1 MLRVR
6 VVIDG
11 GTWANRR
18 GYGRFTRELVRALAL
33 HGRHTYTLVVDHSV
47 DPSTLPAG
55 VHVRTAHPGTSPSV
69 AASADGWR
77 SPLDMWRVSQALSSE
92 PGDLVFFPSVYTFV
106 PVVTRRPVVTGV
118 HDTIAERY
126 PELIF
131 PNARARLFW
140 TLKVQAALRQSSRIV
155 AVSEYAGRCVR
166 EQFGLPAS
174 RVRTLLEAP
183 AEVFQPV
190 SDRPAID
197 AAFRA
202 LQLDPAAPTLV
213 YVGGLG
219 PHKNLERVLRA
230 FVRVVHSGTVP
241 GATLVLVGHHSAD
254 VFHAVDAPLRRIAEQ
269 LPAGR
274 LVFAG
279 GVPDDQLV
287 LLLNGARALVL
298 ASLDEGFGLPAVE
311 AAACGTPV
319 IATRNSAVP
328 EVLGDAALYVDPL
341 DEASI
346 HDALHRALSDDAL
359 RAQMGAVAAT
369 RAHALTWASTASTLE
384 RVFDE
389 LEPTAGSRA

>member
-1 MLRVR
+1 MLGVR

-18 GYGRFTRELVRALAL
+18 GYGRFTRELVHALAL
-33 HGRHTYTLVVDHSV
+33 RGRHRYTLVVDHSV
-47 DPSTLPAG
+47 DPSTLPAN
-55 VHVRTAHPGTSPSV
+55 VQVQTARPDTSPSV

-77 SPLDMWRVSQALSSE
+77 SPADMWRVSRALAST
-92 PGDLVFFPSVYTFV
+92 PGDVIFFPSVYTFV
-106 PVVTRRPVVTGV
+106 PVATRRPVVTGV

-131 PNARARLFW
+131 PTARARLFW
-140 TLKVQAALRQSSRIV
+140 TLKVQAAIRQSARIV
-155 AVSEYAGRCVR
+155 AVSGYAGRCVR
-166 EQFGLPAS
+166 EQFGLPGS

-190 SDRPAID
+190 SDHAEIE
-197 AAFRA
+197 AAYRR
-202 LQLDPAAPTLV
+202 LRLDPAAPTLL

-219 PHKNLERVLRA
+219 PHKNLERVLLA
-230 FVRVVHSGTVP
+230 FERIVHAGAVP
-241 GATLVLVGHHSAD
+241 DPTFVLVGHYATD
-254 VFHAVDAPLRRIAEQ
+254 VFHAEDAPLRRIAER

-298 ASLDEGFGLPAVE
+298 ASLDEGFGLPAIE

-319 IATRNSAVP
+319 VATRNSAVP

-341 DEASI
+341 DETSI
-346 HDALHRALSDDAL
+346 HAALVRALTDPHL
-359 RAQMGAVAAT
+359 RGQMGPTASA
-369 RAHALTWASTASTLE
+369 RARALTWASTAASLE
-384 RVFDE
+384 QIFDE
-389 LEPTAGSRA
+389 LAPAAGGRA